1 MCFLRSGISPF
12 NKLDI
17 SHLYNASGCNDSVT
31 HRELSVR
38 GFQFSVFGFRRVDPA
53 VSRPKLSALW
63 TARR

>member
-1 MCFLRSGISPF
+1 MCFLRSGISHY

-17 SHLYNASGCNDSVT
+17 PNLYNASGCNDSVT

-38 GFQFSVFGFRRVDPA
+38 GFQFSVFGFRRVGAA

-63 TARR
+63 TAHR